1 MVTCTGTFNH
11 SLISLINH
19 WCIHSS
25 NHISVYHCHSC
36 MYASFPLILF
46 VLHFL
51 TYHAFILISWYLFQ
65 ACEVLKGKLGHNQSL
80 VVEYGADEMLPQEL
94 QDLLEDHERSASV
107 ATYNSRVANATQEES
122 FSKEGRDSPKV
133 RNHESARN
141 RSS

>member
-94 QDLLEDHERSASV
+94 QDLLEEKYQKSF
-107 ATYNSRVANATQEES
+107 EEYY
-122 FSKEGRDSPKV
+122 RDMRNNPKTWGMSTV
-133 RNHESARN
+133 YVCIHICMYVCMYV
-141 RSS
+141 

>member
-36 MYASFPLILF
+36 MYASFPLILS

-94 QDLLEDHERSASV
+94 QDLLEEKYQKSF
-107 ATYNSRVANATQEES
+107 EEYY
-122 FSKEGRDSPKV
+122 RDMRNNPKTWGMSTV
-133 RNHESARN
+133 
-141 RSS
+141 